1 VSNWN
6 TARELIALK
15 VGDSSQSPVT
25 ENVRRFA
32 QETLDLMVEIYNA
45 GYAAGHH
52 DTVEGGYVQVC
63 DEDKRTYH
71 AEPVEELVCERFGL
85 E

>member
-1 VSNWN
+1 MSNWN

-15 VGDSSQSPVT
+15 VADSSQSLVT
-25 ENVRRFA
+25 ENIRSVS

-52 DTVEGGYVQVC
+52 DTVEGGYVQVH
-63 DEDKRTYH
+63 DQDKRTYH
-71 AEPVEELVCERFGL
+71 AEPVEDLVCERFRV